1 MPNIEDLVNSG
12 LDQQPTKFASV
23 FNDIMG
29 QKALDALDAM
39 RTGIAQ
45 NIYAGEEEEDL
56 EPEDQD
62 DDLDDDLD
70 DDIDDDEFDDV
81 DDLELEDEDLDFD
94 DQDLEGQDD
103 DGEDA

>member
-1 MPNIEDLVNSG
+1 MPNVDDLVNFALS
-12 LDQQPTKFASV
+12 QQPTKFAAT
-23 FNDIMG
+23 FDDIMG
-29 QKALDALDAM
+29 QKAVEAIDDM

-45 NIYAGEEEEDL
+45 GIYASEDDL

-70 DDIDDDEFDDV
+70 DDIDDDEFEDI
-81 DDLELEDEDLDFD
+81 DDLDLDDDDLDFD
-94 DQDLEGQDD
+94 DSDLEGLDD